1 MALSDSQAIGLLQQP
16 AFLGRVKLQLDK
28 IAQNVYTEVNTTPG
42 HAARALRATAVT
54 NSPDTYLPAYA
65 LEVIAQL
72 NQATVSMLSDG
83 SDCDAT
89 DTTISAA
96 LSSVWNTGSAA

>member
-1 MALSDSQAIGLLQQP
+1 MSLTDAQAMSLLEQP
-16 AFLGRVKLQLDK
+16 AFLKRVELQLDK

-54 NSPDTYLPAYA
+54 NNPDAYVRAYA

-72 NQATVSMLSDG
+72 NQATVSMLPDG

-89 DTTISAA
+89 AATINAA
-96 LSSVWNTGSAA
+96 LSAVWNTGSSA